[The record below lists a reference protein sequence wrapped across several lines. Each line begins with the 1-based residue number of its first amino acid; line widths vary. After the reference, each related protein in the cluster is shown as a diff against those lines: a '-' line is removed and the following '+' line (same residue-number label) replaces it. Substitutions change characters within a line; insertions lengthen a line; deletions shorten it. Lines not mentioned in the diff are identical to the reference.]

1 MEMEVEQFRRALA
14 LNSAQ
19 FGVELQPDHIERLIS
34 YYQLL
39 LKWNPKLH
47 LVAPCSPEEFAVRHI
62 LESLTLLTHLTAN
75 ARVADVGTG
84 AGLPIIP
91 CLLVR
96 NDLHGMLIESSQRK
110 AAFLME
116 ALRLIEPPD
125 RTQLVVARFEDVP
138 APDVAFITCRALD
151 KFSELLPTLIDWT
164 PRNATYLLF
173 AGESLLEKIRSLLQV
188 SSVERIPQ
196 SEKRFLVAAGVPESQ
211 AHRAHFSLERPS
223 D

>member
-1 MEMEVEQFRRALA
+1 METEVEQFKRALA
-14 LNSAQ
+14 LNSAE
-19 FGVELQPDHIERLIS
+19 FGVELQTGHIEHLRS
-34 YYQLL
+34 FYELL

-62 LESLTLLTHLTAN
+62 LESLTLLKHLPAN

-96 NDLHGMLIESSQRK
+96 KDVHGVLIESSQRK
-110 AAFLME
+110 AAFLKE
-116 ALRLIEPPD
+116 ALRPIKPPD
-125 RTQLVVARFEDVP
+125 RTQLVVARFENVP
-138 APDVAFITCRALD
+138 APDVAFVTCRALD
-151 KFSELLPTLIDWT
+151 KFSELLPQLIDWA

-173 AGESLLEKIRSLLQV
+173 AGESLLEQIRPLLQV
-188 SSVERIPQ
+188 SSVERVPL
-196 SEKRFLVAAGVPESQ
+196 SERRFLVAARVPENQ
-211 AHRAHFSLERPS
+211 TCRAIFLERLS

>member
-1 MEMEVEQFRRALA
+1 METEIEQFRRALL
-14 LNSAQ
+14 LNTAE
-19 FGVELQPDHIERLIS
+19 FGVELQSDHIERLIF
-34 YYQLL
+34 YYELL

-62 LESLTLLTHLTAN
+62 LESLTLLKHLPAH
-75 ARVADVGTG
+75 ARVADIGTG

-96 NDLHGMLIESSQRK
+96 NDLYGVLIESSQRK
-110 AAFLME
+110 AAFLKE
-116 ALRLIEPPD
+116 ALRPIRPPD

-151 KFSELLPTLIDWT
+151 KFTELLPKMIDWA

-173 AGESLLEKIRSLLQV
+173 AGESLLETIRSSLQV
-188 SSVERIPQ
+188 SSVERMPQ
-196 SEKRFLVAAGVPESQ
+196 SEKRFLVAARVPQS
-211 AHRAHFSLERPS
+211 
-223 D
+223 

>member
-1 MEMEVEQFRRALA
+1 METEVEQFRRALA
-14 LNSAQ
+14 LNCAE
-19 FGVELQPDHIERLIS
+19 FGVELQSDHIERLIS

-47 LVAPCSPEEFAVRHI
+47 LVAPCSPDEFAVRHI
-62 LESLTLLTHLTAN
+62 LESLTLLKHLPAN
-75 ARVADVGTG
+75 AHVADVGTG

-96 NDLHGMLIESSQRK
+96 EDLQSVLIESSQRK
-110 AAFLME
+110 AAFLKE
-116 ALRLIEPPD
+116 ALRPNTPPG

-151 KFSELLPTLIDWT
+151 KFSELLPKMIDWA
-164 PRNATYLLF
+164 PRSATYLLF
-173 AGESLLEKIRSLLQV
+173 AGESLLEKIRSSLQV

-211 AHRAHFSLERPS
+211 ANRASLLERPS